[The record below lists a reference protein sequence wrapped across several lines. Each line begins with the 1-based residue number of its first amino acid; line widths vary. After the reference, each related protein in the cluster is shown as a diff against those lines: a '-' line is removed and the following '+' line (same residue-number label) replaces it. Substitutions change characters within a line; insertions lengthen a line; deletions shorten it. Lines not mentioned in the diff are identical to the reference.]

1 MGLFQRHQ
9 TKFSP
14 VTLCGKPVKM
24 SGGLEKLQ
32 LQEDDVLKF
41 LASGMHLGAQN
52 CETVMQ
58 SYVYARKSDGI
69 HILNL
74 RKTWEK
80 LLLAARIIAGIENP
94 ADVCVLS
101 SRPYGTRAVLK
112 FAAHTGANPI
122 AGRFTPGTFT
132 NQIQKA
138 FREPR
143 LLVATDPQFD
153 HQAIT
158 EASYVNL
165 PVIALCNT
173 DSPSKYIDVAVPCNN
188 KGVQSIGTMW
198 WMLAREVLYLRGIIS
213 RKTPWDVMPDL
224 YFFREPED
232 IEKEEQAAALAA
244 AKPEETYPTDWGSA
258 PVDQQQAS
266 MGGTADWSEQPQS
279 TDWASDP
286 VNVGGKVAGF
296 GTTTTEDDWGASNY
310 NKSVGWEAEE
320 TSAASGDW
328 GASKTEG
335 DWGA

>member
-1 MGLFQRHQ
+1 
-9 TKFSP
+9 
-14 VTLCGKPVKM
+14 M
-24 SGGLEKLQ
+24 SEGIEALQ
-32 LQEDDVLKF
+32 LKEEDVKKF
-41 LASGMHLGAQN
+41 LASGTHLGAQN
-52 CETVMQ
+52 VDKLME
-58 SYVYARKSDGI
+58 SYVYKRKTDGI
-69 HILNL
+69 HIINL

-80 LLLAARIIAGIENP
+80 LILAARIIAGIENP
-94 ADVCVLS
+94 ADVCVIS

-112 FAAHTGANPI
+112 FAQATGATPI

-173 DSPSKYIDVAVPCNN
+173 DSPSKYVDVAVPCNN

-244 AKPEETYPTDWGSA
+244 AKPEETYPTDWNSGAVA
-258 PVDQQQAS
+258 PVTDYQAPA
-266 MGGTADWSEQPQS
+266 GGADWDAKPTDAATADWGAEITPAPDANKDWGAEPMPAATPKADEWGAASVTPSADWGAQP
-279 TDWASDP
+279 TG
-286 VNVGGKVAGF
+286 N
-296 GTTTTEDDWGASNY
+296 TNDWGASDATT
-310 NKSVGWEAEE
+310 GW
-320 TSAASGDW
+320 D
-328 GASKTEG
+328 
-335 DWGA
+335 

>member
-112 FAAHTGANPI
+112 FAAHTGASPI

-143 LLVATDPQFD
+143 LLIVTDPRSD
-153 HQAIT
+153 SQAIT
-158 EASYVNL
+158 EASYVNI

-173 DSPSKYIDVAVPCNN
+173 DSALTNVDCAIPCNN
-188 KGVQSIGTMW
+188 KGIQSIGTMW
-198 WMLAREVLYLRGIIS
+198 WMLAREVLRIRGVIS
-213 RKTPWDVMPDL
+213 RSPDSPWDVMPDL
-224 YFFREPED
+224 YFYRDPED
-232 IEKEEQAAALAA
+232 IEKEEQAQAALAQEQA
-244 AKPEETYPTDWGSA
+244 VTQA
-258 PVDQQQAS
+258 PVQ
-266 MGGTADWSEQPQS
+266 DW
-279 TDWASDP
+279 
-286 VNVGGKVAGF
+286 K
-296 GTTTTEDDWGASNY
+296 TEDDWNNPATQAAPATGAEDWSTTPVAPLADDWMSSQAPA
-310 NKSVGWEAEE
+310 KVVE
-320 TSAASGDW
+320 W
-328 GASKTEG
+328 GAEDPAQGNWEQTDQTAG
-335 DWGA
+335 W

>member
-1 MGLFQRHQ
+1 MLTVTWKAMC
-9 TKFSP
+9 TK
-14 VTLCGKPVKM
+14 
-24 SGGLEKLQ
+24 
-32 LQEDDVLKF
+32 
-41 LASGMHLGAQN
+41 
-52 CETVMQ
+52 
-58 SYVYARKSDGI
+58 KSDGI
-69 HILNL
+69 HIINL

-80 LLLAARIIAGIENP
+80 LILAARIIAGIENP
-94 ADVCVLS
+94 ADVCVIS

-112 FAAHTGANPI
+112 FAQATGATPI

-143 LLVATDPQFD
+143 LLVCTDPQFD

-224 YFFREPED
+224 YFYREPED
-232 IEKEEQAAALAA
+232 IEKEEQAAAAA
-244 AKPEETYPTDWGSA
+244 ALKPEEPYPADWNAGTSA
-258 PVDQQQAS
+258 PPAIESSQVAAS
-266 MGGTADWSEQPQS
+266 ADWSEKP
-279 TDWASDP
+279 TVTA
-286 VNVGGKVAGF
+286 
-296 GTTTTEDDWGASNY
+296 DWGAEPLTHETGT
-310 NKSVGWEAEE
+310 KEWGAEPMP
-320 TSAASGDW
+320 AAGKDEWGASTVTGNWGAEPTGTTADW
-328 GASKTEG
+328 GATADSTG
-335 DWGA
+335 WD

>member
-1 MGLFQRHQ
+1 
-9 TKFSP
+9 
-14 VTLCGKPVKM
+14 M
-24 SGGLEKLQ
+24 SEGFEALQ
-32 LQEDDVLKF
+32 LKEDDVKKF
-41 LASGMHLGAQN
+41 LASGTHLGAQN
-52 CETVMQ
+52 VDSHMEG
-58 SYVYARKSDGI
+58 YVYKRKSDGI
-69 HILNL
+69 HIINL

-80 LLLAARIIAGIENP
+80 LILAARIIAGIENP
-94 ADVCVLS
+94 ADVCVIS

-112 FAAHTGANPI
+112 FAQATGATPI

-173 DSPSKYIDVAVPCNN
+173 DSPSKYIDIAVPCNN

-224 YFFREPED
+224 YFYREPED
-232 IEKEEQAAALAA
+232 IEKEEQAQAAAALKTEEPYPADWTAGTTAPQAIESQAA
-244 AKPEETYPTDWGSA
+244 VSTDWSEKPAPTADWGAEPLVPSSHEAPTKEWGADPMPAPKDEWGAASVNGANWGAEPTGTTTDWGA
-258 PVDQQQAS
+258 ADAT
-266 MGGTADWSEQPQS
+266 GGWD
-279 TDWASDP
+279 
-286 VNVGGKVAGF
+286 
-296 GTTTTEDDWGASNY
+296 
-310 NKSVGWEAEE
+310 
-320 TSAASGDW
+320 
-328 GASKTEG
+328 
-335 DWGA
+335 

>member
-1 MGLFQRHQ
+1 
-9 TKFSP
+9 
-14 VTLCGKPVKM
+14 M
-24 SGGLEKLQ
+24 SEGFEALQ
-32 LQEDDVLKF
+32 LKEDDVKKF
-41 LASGMHLGAQN
+41 LASGTHLGAQN
-52 CETVMQ
+52 VDSHME
-58 SYVYARKSDGI
+58 SYVYKRKSDGI
-69 HILNL
+69 HIINL

-80 LLLAARIIAGIENP
+80 LILAARIIAGIENP
-94 ADVCVLS
+94 ADVCVIS

-112 FAAHTGANPI
+112 FAQATGATPI

-143 LLVATDPQFD
+143 LLVTTDPQFD

-173 DSPSKYIDVAVPCNN
+173 DSPSKYIDIAVPCNN

-232 IEKEEQAAALAA
+232 IEKEEQAAAAA
-244 AKPEETYPTDWGSA
+244 AVKPEETYPSDWNTTTPMAPALEAPAQVSADWTEKPAASTDWGAEIVATHEA
-258 PVDQQQAS
+258 PAS
-266 MGGTADWSEQPQS
+266 KDWGAEPMP
-279 TDWASDP
+279 ASKP
-286 VNVGGKVAGF
+286 
-296 GTTTTEDDWGASNY
+296 TDDWGAAT
-310 NKSVGWEAEE
+310 V
-320 TSAASGDW
+320 TAAADWGAQPTGTTTDW
-328 GASKTEG
+328 GASADAAAG
-335 DWGA
+335 WD

>member
-1 MGLFQRHQ
+1 
-9 TKFSP
+9 
-14 VTLCGKPVKM
+14 M
-24 SGGLEKLQ
+24 SEGFEALQ
-32 LQEDDVLKF
+32 LKEDDVKKF
-41 LASGMHLGAQN
+41 LASGTHLGAQN
-52 CETVMQ
+52 VDSHME
-58 SYVYARKSDGI
+58 SYVYKRKSDGI
-69 HILNL
+69 HIINL

-80 LLLAARIIAGIENP
+80 LILAARIIAGIENP
-94 ADVCVLS
+94 ADVCVIS

-112 FAAHTGANPI
+112 FAQATGATPI

-173 DSPSKYIDVAVPCNN
+173 DSPSKYIDIAVPCNN

-224 YFFREPED
+224 YFFREQED
-232 IEKEEQAAALAA
+232 IEKEEQAAAAAA
-244 AKPEETYPTDWGSA
+244 AKPEETYPADWNATTTMAPAIEAPAGPEWSEKQPAASADWGA
-258 PVDQQQAS
+258 EIVPPHEPAS
-266 MGGTADWSEQPQS
+266 KDWGAEPMPA
-279 TDWASDP
+279 TKA
-286 VNVGGKVAGF
+286 
-296 GTTTTEDDWGASNY
+296 DDWGAATVVN
-310 NKSVGWEAEE
+310 NA
-320 TSAASGDW
+320 DW
-328 GASKTEG
+328 GAQPTGTTS
-335 DWGA
+335 DWGAADASAGWD

>member
-112 FAAHTGANPI
+112 FAAHTGASPI
-122 AGRFTPGTFT
+122 A
-132 NQIQKA
+132 
-138 FREPR
+138 E
-143 LLVATDPQFD
+143 
-153 HQAIT
+153 
-158 EASYVNL
+158 
-165 PVIALCNT
+165 
-173 DSPSKYIDVAVPCNN
+173 
-188 KGVQSIGTMW
+188 
-198 WMLAREVLYLRGIIS
+198 
-213 RKTPWDVMPDL
+213 
-224 YFFREPED
+224 
-232 IEKEEQAAALAA
+232 
-244 AKPEETYPTDWGSA
+244 
-258 PVDQQQAS
+258 
-266 MGGTADWSEQPQS
+266 DWS
-279 TDWASDP
+279 TTP
-286 VNVGGKVAGF
+286 VAPLA
-296 GTTTTEDDWGASNY
+296 DDWMSSQAPA
-310 NKSVGWEAEE
+310 KVVE
-320 TSAASGDW
+320 W
-328 GASKTEG
+328 GAEDPAQGNWEQTDQTAG
-335 DWGA
+335 W

>member
-1 MGLFQRHQ
+1 
-9 TKFSP
+9 
-14 VTLCGKPVKM
+14 M
-24 SGGLEKLQ
+24 SEGFEALQ
-32 LQEDDVLKF
+32 LKEDDVKKF
-41 LASGMHLGAQN
+41 LASGTHLGAQN
-52 CETVMQ
+52 VDSHMEA
-58 SYVYARKSDGI
+58 YVYKRKSDGI
-69 HILNL
+69 HIINL

-80 LLLAARIIAGIENP
+80 LILAARIIAGIENP
-94 ADVCVLS
+94 ADVCVIS

-112 FAAHTGANPI
+112 FAQATGATPI

-224 YFFREPED
+224 YFYREPED
-232 IEKEEQAAALAA
+232 IEKEEQAAAAA
-244 AKPEETYPTDWGSA
+244 ALKPEEPYPADWNAGAAVA
-258 PVDQQQAS
+258 PPIEAQVAV
-266 MGGTADWSEQPQS
+266 TADWSE
-279 TDWASDP
+279 
-286 VNVGGKVAGF
+286 K
-296 GTTTTEDDWGASNY
+296 TTTADWGAEPLGTTQVPS
-310 NKSVGWEAEE
+310 K
-320 TSAASGDW
+320 DW
-328 GASKTEG
+328 GADPMPAPKDEWGAASVNGANWGAEPTG
-335 DWGA
+335 TTADWGATDGAAGWD

>member
-1 MGLFQRHQ
+1 
-9 TKFSP
+9 
-14 VTLCGKPVKM
+14 M
-24 SGGLEKLQ
+24 SEGIEALQ
-32 LQEDDVLKF
+32 LKEDDVKKF
-41 LASGMHLGAQN
+41 LASGAHLGAQN
-52 CETVMQ
+52 MDRLME
-58 SYVYARKSDGI
+58 SYVYKRKTDGI
-69 HILNL
+69 HIINL

-80 LLLAARIIAGIENP
+80 LILAARIIAGIENP
-94 ADVCVLS
+94 ADVCVIS

-112 FAAHTGANPI
+112 FAQATGATPI

-173 DSPSKYIDVAVPCNN
+173 DSPSKFVDVAVPCNN

-232 IEKEEQAAALAA
+232 IEKEEQAALLAA
-244 AKPEETYPTDWGSA
+244 AKPEETTYPTDWNAGAAA
-258 PVDQQQAS
+258 PVTDYQAPA
-266 MGGTADWSEQPQS
+266 GGADWDAAKPDAGAAADWSAEVPATNVS
-279 TDWASDP
+279 TDWAAEP
-286 VNVGGKVAGF
+286 MQTTKV
-296 GTTTTEDDWGASNY
+296 DDWGAST
-310 NKSVGWEAEE
+310 V
-320 TSAASGDW
+320 TPSADW
-328 GASKTEG
+328 GAADASAG
-335 DWGA
+335 WD

>member
-1 MGLFQRHQ
+1 
-9 TKFSP
+9 
-14 VTLCGKPVKM
+14 M
-24 SGGLEKLQ
+24 SEGIEALQ
-32 LQEDDVLKF
+32 LKEEDVKKF
-41 LASGMHLGAQN
+41 LASGTHLGAQN
-52 CETVMQ
+52 VDKLME
-58 SYVYARKSDGI
+58 SYVYKRKSDGI
-69 HILNL
+69 HIINL

-80 LLLAARIIAGIENP
+80 LILAARIIAGIENP
-94 ADVCVLS
+94 ADVCVIS

-112 FAAHTGANPI
+112 FAQATGATPI

-173 DSPSKYIDVAVPCNN
+173 DSPSKYVDVAVPCNN

-244 AKPEETYPTDWGSA
+244 AKPEETYPTDWNAGAVA
-258 PVDQQQAS
+258 PVTDYQAPAAAADWDAKPEA
-266 MGGTADWSEQPQS
+266 GTTADWGAEITPAPDASKDWGSEPMPAA
-279 TDWASDP
+279 TA
-286 VNVGGKVAGF
+286 KA
-296 GTTTTEDDWGASNY
+296 DDWGAS
-310 NKSVGWEAEE
+310 SV
-320 TSAASGDW
+320 TPAADWGAQPTGNAADW
-328 GASKTEG
+328 GASDATAG
-335 DWGA
+335 WD

>member
-1 MGLFQRHQ
+1 
-9 TKFSP
+9 
-14 VTLCGKPVKM
+14 M
-24 SGGLEKLQ
+24 SEGFEALQ
-32 LQEDDVLKF
+32 LKEDDVKKF
-41 LASGMHLGAQN
+41 LASGTHLGAQN
-52 CETVMQ
+52 VDSHMEA
-58 SYVYARKSDGI
+58 YVYKRKSDGI
-69 HILNL
+69 HIINL

-80 LLLAARIIAGIENP
+80 LILAARIIAGIENP
-94 ADVCVLS
+94 ADVCVIS

-112 FAAHTGANPI
+112 FAQATGATPI

-224 YFFREPED
+224 YFYREPED
-232 IEKEEQAAALAA
+232 IEKEEQAAAAA
-244 AKPEETYPTDWGSA
+244 ALKPEEPYPADWNAGAAVA
-258 PVDQQQAS
+258 PPIEAQVAV
-266 MGGTADWSEQPQS
+266 TADWSE
-279 TDWASDP
+279 
-286 VNVGGKVAGF
+286 K
-296 GTTTTEDDWGASNY
+296 TTTADWGAEPLGTAQVPS
-310 NKSVGWEAEE
+310 K
-320 TSAASGDW
+320 DW
-328 GASKTEG
+328 GADPMPAPKDEWGAASVNGANWGAEPTG
-335 DWGA
+335 TTADWGATDGAAGWD